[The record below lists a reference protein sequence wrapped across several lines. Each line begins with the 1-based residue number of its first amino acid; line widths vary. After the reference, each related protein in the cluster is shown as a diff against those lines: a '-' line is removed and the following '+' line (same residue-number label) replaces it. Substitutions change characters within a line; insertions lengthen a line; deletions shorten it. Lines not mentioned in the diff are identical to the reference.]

1 MSGGP
6 ADAAK
11 EYPTFESIGVRPL
24 INCRGTYTALSGSLT
39 LPEVKAAMEAAGSA
53 YVNIDELKLAAGNR
67 IGELMQC
74 EFGLVTNGCAA
85 ALAHATAGAIAG
97 TDPAKQAR
105 LPYTG
110 GMKNE
115 VIIQKAHRFGYD
127 FAIKMAGGV
136 FVETAAEMAAALGAK
151 TAMMV
156 FLGDAA
162 DNGNPGKVRK
172 TPSWPRSW
180 ANFSLL

>member
-6 ADAAK
+6 ANAAK
-11 EYPTFESIGVRPL
+11 EYPTFESIGVRPF

-105 LPYTG
+105 LPYTD

-115 VIIQKAHRFGYD
+115 IIIQKSHRFGYD
-127 FAIKMAGGV
+127 VSIKFSIVVQFAFLNCFKNV
-136 FVETAAEMAAALGAK
+136 LNYSSRSRWRAASSSRSR
-151 TAMMV
+151 
-156 FLGDAA
+156 
-162 DNGNPGKVRK
+162 P
-172 TPSWPRSW
+172 PRRWRRRS
-180 ANFSLL
+180 APRPR